1 MGKIVIEGGQ
11 RLGGEVSI
19 SGAKNAALPL
29 MAATLLASEPCVLR
43 NVPLIE
49 DIYGMAE
56 ILRGF
61 GADVDIDGASHVVS
75 VTMPA
80 ISSVTMPLELGRRM
94 RASFLVSGPLL
105 GRFGAMRL
113 PHPGGCALGT
123 RPVNVDVVGFQAMGA
138 EVVMDGE
145 YYSARA
151 SRLVGTKIYLDYP
164 SHTGTENLLMAA
176 CLAKGKTVITHAST
190 EPEVVSMANCLN
202 AMGARVSGAG
212 SSVIEVD
219 GVDELRGYDFEVIPD
234 RMEAGTFAIAG
245 AITDGEV
252 QIRSVVPVDLVPVSH
267 KLRQGGVDVEEGP
280 DWVRVRGRG
289 YVSAVDV
296 QALPFPGFPT
306 DLQAAFGALMTQAHG
321 VSTIFERVYDNR
333 LLYTHELRKMGAQIE
348 VHGQKAKITGPSKLN
363 GTEVRALD
371 IRCGAALVLAG
382 LVADGTTEI
391 SDAYHIDRGYE
402 NLVGRLAALG
412 AKISDKPE

>member
-1 MGKIVIEGGQ
+1 MGKIVIEGGK
-11 RLGGEVSI
+11 RLNGKVAI

-29 MAATLLASEPCVLR
+29 MAATLLTGESCVLR

-49 DIYGMAE
+49 DTYGMAE

-61 GADVDIDGASHVVS
+61 GAEVEVDNASHLVRVS
-75 VTMPA
+75 MPA
-80 ISSVTMPLELGRRM
+80 INSVAMPLELGRRM

-105 GRFGAMRL
+105 SRFGAMRL

-123 RPVNVDVVGFQAMGA
+123 RPVNVDVLGFQAMGA
-138 EVVMDGE
+138 EVIMDGE

-151 SRLVGTKIYLDYP
+151 SRLLGTRIYLDYP

-190 EPEVVSMANCLN
+190 EPEVVSLAACLN
-202 AMGARVSGAG
+202 SMGARVTGAG
-212 SSVIEVD
+212 SSVIEVE
-219 GVDELRGYDFEVIPD
+219 GVDELGGFDFEVVPD
-234 RMEAGTFAIAG
+234 RMEAGTFAIAA

-252 QIRSVVPVDLVPVSH
+252 QIESVVPVDMVPVSH
-267 KLRQGGVDVEEGP
+267 KLRQGGVELEEGP

-348 VHGQKAKITGPSKLN
+348 VHGQKAKITGPSKLI
-363 GTEVRALD
+363 GTVVRALD

-382 LVADGTTEI
+382 LAADGVTEI
-391 SDAYHIDRGYE
+391 NDAYHVDRGYE
-402 NLVGRLAALG
+402 DLVGRLAALG
-412 AKISDKPE
+412 ARIDYRPE